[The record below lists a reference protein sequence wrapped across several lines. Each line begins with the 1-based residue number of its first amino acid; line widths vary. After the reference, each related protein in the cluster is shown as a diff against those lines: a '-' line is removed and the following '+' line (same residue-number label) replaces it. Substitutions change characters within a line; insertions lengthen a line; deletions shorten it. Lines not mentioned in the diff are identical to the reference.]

1 MSHGFLATNANNQVL
16 VSSDTRNLHFIGK
29 PGVNQ
34 VRNTFDT
41 HGGCRIFTYLINSAV
56 PVVPFFTMPTSD
68 LYGITAI
75 RNVGGNTWEIEVL
88 RSGTSTAL
96 PELYVFADPR
106 AVSPSESHGMLV
118 YRDDGTPSF
127 DSRLRP
133 LAITG
138 GLSVVPPQNPKPVLP
153 FGLDPKNCLSSVD
166 DAGAVFAPDQFSTYS
181 TAIPSSK
188 PMFSYAS
195 IAQAQRDA
203 TYSISERECD
213 GGSFKGNCIGVERD
227 YYWNST
233 YWAFYRGAIRGITGG
248 LQAGWVTV
256 AYGCNWTYLKES
268 TLIGI
273 GTGGDSGSGGA
284 WPYSNETLNLTSSPI
299 IFADASRYD

>member
-1 MSHGFLATNANNQVL
+1 MSYGFLAINANNQVL

-34 VRNTFDT
+34 IRNAFDT
-41 HGGCRIFTYLINSAV
+41 HGGCRIFTYVVNSTV
-56 PVVPFFTMPTSD
+56 PVVPFFTMPTGD

-88 RSGTSTAL
+88 RSGTSNAG

-106 AVSPSESHGMLV
+106 AVAPSETHGMLV

-138 GLSVVPPQNPKPVLP
+138 GLSVVPPYNPKPVLP
-153 FGLDPKNCLSSVD
+153 FGLEPKNCASGTD
-166 DAGAVFAPDQFSTYS
+166 AAGAVFAPDQFNTYS

-203 TYSISERECD
+203 TYAASERECD
-213 GGSFKGNCIGVERD
+213 GVSVKGNCVGAERE
-227 YYWNST
+227 YYWTST
-233 YWAFYRGAIRGITGG
+233 YWAFYRGGIRRIGGG

-256 AYGCNWTYLKES
+256 AYGCNWTYLKDS
-268 TLIGI
+268 AFIGI
-273 GTGGDSGSGGA
+273 GTGGDSGFGGA
-284 WPYSNETLNLTSSPI
+284 WPYSNETLNLTPSPI